1 MRKLILVVLVVLVVA
16 GGGGAGWYVLRH
28 FLHDAIA
35 SGEALYAKGDIHGA
49 TLEFRN
55 AVRNHP
61 EDARAHVLLAKAQ
74 LKSGDAVAAEKEL
87 KQARTLGYP
96 GPDLLPLLAKAYMGE
111 ARFLD
116 LLRDIPVGTLP
127 PEQEALVLVARSL
140 AQTALGDMPSARA
153 SATAAERLDPKLADA
168 PLAEARILSVNGD
181 RVQALLKVD
190 DALKLD
196 PTLLE
201 ALGLKA
207 DLLREQGDLEQALT
221 TLDRAI
227 DSNPMLPR
235 VRVARGR
242 LLLLLGQDDKANLDL
257 DAALKAEPKNAL
269 ARYLKGLL
277 LVRAKDWQGA
287 DLAFQK
293 IQPVLS
299 QLPRGD
305 YYYALVKSN
314 INQLEQAAEQIA
326 HYVARSPQDP
336 NGFRLLA
343 RIDLLLHKQVEANEA
358 LKRVAAL
365 GGTANDLPVGASA
378 EVRAAAAGA
387 DSPEALTHLAS
398 EQMGQG
404 DNAGAERDLE
414 QSLESKPQPAD
425 TGATQVL
432 SALAAADLDRAKAAL
447 DRFRADPNADPLAL
461 ANLSGLLLMANLD
474 FPGAQ
479 AVWEEAAKKWPT
491 AASLKINLA
500 RVLEL
505 TDHPA
510 ESEKVLASILTA
522 QPAQSAA
529 LRMMVEALNAH
540 QRVPEAIAYV
550 RAARA
555 VAPSALPLLVTEAA
569 LHALAHDF
577 SAAYAV
583 LDEVPLE
590 QAQSPALLNV
600 RSEIQLAQGRVKDSE
615 DSLRQILLTHP
626 EDQGT
631 RQRLVRMLA
640 QSKPQEEEALRL
652 AREGLSLAPGNSSMM
667 QLVVLLVNATQG
679 MEAAQTEVA
688 TLRRDPVNLPA
699 ARLLK
704 GMLYVTVKQF
714 DDAVAAYREELKTEP
729 FNFLVIAAATAMANA
744 GHQADAV
751 TLLRDWV
758 ATQPDATVSDQLA
771 AIDITQRHYDL
782 AEKSLTAVIA
792 ERPNDAVALN
802 NIAWIYQHKGDPRA
816 LATAKKAY
824 LLQPTAQS
832 ADTLGW
838 ILLEQGNTHVGLLLV
853 RRAAASMPGDPSV
866 LYHFAYGLNAG
877 GDREAALKL
886 LDAVLK
892 TPVKFDERDA
902 ATKLQADLGGP
913 LPSDPA
919 APAAPAP
926 IAPTSGQPLK

>member
-1 MRKLILVVLVVLVVA
+1 MRKLVVVVVLVLVLA

-49 TLEFRN
+49 MLEFRN

-74 LKSGDAVAAEKEL
+74 LKTGDAVAAEKEL

-96 GPDLLPLLAKAYMGE
+96 GLDLLPQLAKAYLGE
-111 ARFLD
+111 GRFLD

-140 AQTALGDMPSARA
+140 AQTALGDMASARA
-153 SATAAERLDPKLADA
+153 SATAAERLDPQLAEA
-168 PLAEARILSVNGD
+168 PLAEARILSVGGD
-181 RVQALLKVD
+181 RVQALLKTD
-190 DALKLD
+190 EALKLD
-196 PTLLE
+196 PNLLE

-207 DLLREQGDLEQALT
+207 DLLREQGDLEQALA

-227 DSNPMLPR
+227 AGNPALTR

-242 LLLLLGQDDKANLDL
+242 LLLLLGQDEKAGIDL
-257 DAALKAEPKNAL
+257 DVALKAEPKNAL

-277 LVRAKDWQGA
+277 LVRAKDWPAA

-293 IQPVLS
+293 IQPVLG

-305 YYYALVKSN
+305 YYGALVKTN
-314 INQLEQAAEQIA
+314 VNQLEQAADQITR
-326 HYVARSPQDP
+326 YVAKNPQDP

-358 LKRVAAL
+358 LRRVTAL
-365 GGTANDLPVGASA
+365 GGAAPDLPVGASA

-387 DSPEALTHLAS
+387 DSPEALTRMAS
-398 EQMGQG
+398 EQVGLG
-404 DNAGAERDLE
+404 DDAGAERELQ
-414 QSLESKPQPAD
+414 QSLETRPQPAD

-432 SALAAADLDRAKAAL
+432 SALAAADIERAQAAL
-447 DRFRADPNADPLAL
+447 DRLRADPNADPLAL
-461 ANLSGLLLMANLD
+461 ANLSGMLRMAELD

-479 AVWEEAAKKWPT
+479 AIWQEAAKKWPT
-491 AASLKINLA
+491 AASLQINLA
-500 RVLEL
+500 RVLDL

-510 ESEKVLASILTA
+510 ESEKVLADILTA
-522 QPAQSAA
+522 QPAQPAA
-529 LRMMVEALNAH
+529 LRMMVEMLNAH
-540 QRVPEAIAYV
+540 GRVADAIAYV
-550 RAARA
+550 RAARKA
-555 VAPSALPLLVTEAA
+555 APNALPLLVTEAA
-569 LHALAHDF
+569 LHALARDF

-600 RSEIQLAQGRVKDSE
+600 RSEIQLAQGRVKESS

-626 EDQGT
+626 EDQTT
-631 RQRLVRMLA
+631 RQKLIRLLA
-640 QSKPQEEEALRL
+640 QSKPQQEEALRL
-652 AREGLSLAPGNSSMM
+652 AREGLAQAPGNSSMM
-667 QLVVLLVNATQG
+667 QLVVLLVNTTQG
-679 MEAAQTEVA
+679 MDAAQTEA
-688 TLRRDPVNLPA
+688 ASLLRDPVNLPA

-704 GMLYVTVKQF
+704 GMLYVTARQY
-714 DDAVAAYREELKTEP
+714 DDAVAAYREELKSQP
-729 FNFLVIAAATAMANA
+729 FNFLAIAAATAMANA
-744 GHQADAV
+744 GHADDAV
-751 TLLRDWV
+751 ALLRDWV
-758 ATQPDATVSDQLA
+758 AKVADPTVSDELA
-771 AIDITQRHYDL
+771 AIDITQRRFDM
-782 AEKSLTAVIA
+782 AEKSLDAVIA

-802 NIAWIYQHKGDPRA
+802 NLAWIYQHNRDGRA

-838 ILLEQGNTHVGLLLV
+838 ILLQQGNSHVGLLLV
-853 RRAAASMPGDPSV
+853 RRAAASMPNDPSV
-866 LYHFAYGLNAG
+866 LYHFAYGLNEG
-877 GDREAALKL
+877 GDRPAAVKL

-913 LPSDPA
+913 LPA
-919 APAAPAP
+919 APGTSPPAP
-926 IAPTSGQPLK
+926 IAPTSGQPLAK